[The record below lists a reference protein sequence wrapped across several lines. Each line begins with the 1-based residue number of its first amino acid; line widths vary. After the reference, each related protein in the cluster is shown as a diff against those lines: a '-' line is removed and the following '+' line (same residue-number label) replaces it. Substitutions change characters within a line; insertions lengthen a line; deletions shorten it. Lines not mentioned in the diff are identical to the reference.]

1 MVQLHASDTR
11 LQVSKQTQSGLQILH
26 HNLPVLQEARPDI
39 TDIETWLFHGA
50 HKSCIE
56 LIAAKGFDIRVSG
69 RGTLGQGTYFSDCS
83 AYSDR

>member
-1 MVQLHASDTR
+1 MVQLHASDTS
-11 LQVSKQTQSGLQILH
+11 LPVSTQTLSGLLTLYQCV
-26 HNLPVLQEARPDI
+26 PVLQEARPDI

-83 AYSDR
+83 TYSDR